1 MDKTLVGLLAARF
14 PNSGNMSLGYFHTK
28 IWQPAW
34 CGCMYETVPTYFKR
48 TFHQSGITLS
58 AVCGKAFER
67 KMEQFLWLEIQ
78 RLQDENIMNW

>member
-1 MDKTLVGLLAARF
+1 
-14 PNSGNMSLGYFHTK
+14 
-28 IWQPAW
+28 
-34 CGCMYETVPTYFKR
+34 MYETVPTYFKR